1 MKSRLI
7 KLLAVLYLLSLS
19 VTAGRALAHH
29 SFFAEFSSE
38 FGVVEGEVVEVS
50 YRNPHSHFL
59 LKVINDNGEEE
70 LWDGHG
76 QNVRVMMRSGWKK
89 NSVKVGERLRI
100 QGNLGL
106 DGTKKIAIVQ
116 AYKEDGT
123 LLEPFPG
130 NTAGFVSAFSESQV
144 KEDGEAESEE
154 AGEAGDN
161 TD

>member
-1 MKSRLI
+1 MKLMLNKVLAAS
-7 KLLAVLYLLSLS
+7 LLLTMLTLGPQV
-19 VTAGRALAHH
+19 LAHH

-50 YRNPHSHFL
+50 YKNPHSHFL
-59 LKVINDNGEEE
+59 LKVTNDNGEEE

-76 QNVRVMMRSGWKK
+76 QNLRVMMRSGWKK
-89 NSVKVGERLRI
+89 DTVKVGDKLVI

-116 AYKEDGT
+116 AHKEDGT

-130 NTAGFVSAFSESQV
+130 NKAGFVSAFSESQV
-144 KEDGEAESEE
+144 KDQGEDEVEDATTAAESE
-154 AGEAGDN
+154 
-161 TD
+161 